1 MEGKSREIMG
11 SRLAW
16 DTKQDYKPEKQNY
29 QKRMRENG
37 YYLSQLL
44 IHEFTAKNVTHKA

>member
-1 MEGKSREIMG
+1 MEGKNREIVD

-16 DTKQDYKPEKQNY
+16 DTKQDYKPEKQT
-29 QKRMRENG
+29 KLPKKRENS

-44 IHEFTAKNVTHKA
+44 IHEFTAKNVTPKA